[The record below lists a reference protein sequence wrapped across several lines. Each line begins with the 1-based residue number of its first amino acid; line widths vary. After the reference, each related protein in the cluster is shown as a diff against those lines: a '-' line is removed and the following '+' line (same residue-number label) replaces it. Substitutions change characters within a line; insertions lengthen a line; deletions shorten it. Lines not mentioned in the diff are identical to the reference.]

1 MRILYF
7 CTTWGQRTGSWDDF
21 FNRIIA
27 QGYHG
32 VETDLPA
39 AAERDE
45 FMDGLNKY
53 GLKFIAQ
60 HWETTDTALGVHGQK
75 YEDRLRQLAVLKPL
89 FINSHTGRDF
99 FTYAQNIKLLDIAER
114 VAQDTGVQVVHETHR
129 SRFAY
134 AAHVTLP
141 YLQERSALQ
150 LTLDISHWCAVAET
164 LLQDQQE
171 AVDLAIKHTR
181 HIHARVGFEQGP
193 QVADPSL
200 PVYREALD
208 FHLSCWDKVLA
219 NANHEFLTIT
229 PEFGPVPYMPPDQPD
244 DQQWQNNLYL
254 MNLLKNR
261 YQLNPS

>member
-1 MRILYF
+1 MTILYF
-7 CTTWGQRTGSWDDF
+7 CTTWGQKTGSWDDF
-21 FNRIIA
+21 FSRIVA
-27 QGYHG
+27 HGYQG

-39 AAERDE
+39 AAERGE
-45 FMDGLNKY
+45 FLDGLDKY

-60 HWETTDTALGVHGQK
+60 HWETADVVFELHQQA
-75 YEDRLRQLAVLKPL
+75 YEDRLRKLAGLKPM

-99 FTYAQNIKLLDIAER
+99 FTHAQNGYLLDIAEK

-134 AAHVTLP
+134 AAHVTRL
-141 YLQERSALQ
+141 YLQERPALQ
-150 LTLDISHWCAVAET
+150 LTLDISHWCAVAES
-164 LLQDQQE
+164 LLQDQPE
-171 AVDLAIKHTR
+171 AVDIAIDHTR
-181 HIHARVGFEQGP
+181 HIHARVGFAQGP

-208 FHLSCWDKVLA
+208 FHLSCWDRVVA
-219 NANHEFLTIT
+219 NTKHEILTIT
-229 PEFGPVPYMPPDQPD
+229 PEFGPPPYMPPDQPG

-261 YQLNPS
+261 YQLNQS